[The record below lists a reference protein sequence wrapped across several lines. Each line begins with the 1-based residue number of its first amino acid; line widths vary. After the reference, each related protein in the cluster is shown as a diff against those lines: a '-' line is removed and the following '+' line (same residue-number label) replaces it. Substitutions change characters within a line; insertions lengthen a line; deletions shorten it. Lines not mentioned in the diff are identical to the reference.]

1 MFEHI
6 RNIKADIQG
15 SLRARRQP
23 TRAQS
28 ALPTLH
34 DDNYDE
40 IVANSEAQEAQDKLD
55 ATMGVFARF
64 RRTTSLKEITIPP
77 ISRTKPLTFTNLFG
91 AMKKDSGI
99 NFLAVDENTTSENVQ
114 DPMTRPSGEII
125 KRKPITPSLAAF
137 KVCDVPKFDAQAPRR
152 NPDSVRLARSVLK
165 HRYTTKFDMEGF
177 EPAQGRLRSDYYFMW
192 ASDEELE
199 RKVMEDIIWVRERY
213 AQAGREEPDDN
224 AVIAWY
230 MEDSDF

>member
-23 TRAQS
+23 ARAQS
-28 ALPTLH
+28 ALPTLR

-40 IVANSEAQEAQDKLD
+40 MLANAEAQEAQDKLD

-91 AMKKDSGI
+91 ALKKDPGI
-99 NFLAVDENTTSENVQ
+99 SCLAVDENTSSECQGPVI
-114 DPMTRPSGEII
+114 RPSGEII
-125 KRKPITPSLAAF
+125 KRKPVTPPLSAF
-137 KVCDVPKFDAQAPRR
+137 KVCDVPKFDVQAPRR
-152 NPDSVRLARSVLK
+152 NPDSVHLARSVLK
-165 HRYTTKFDMEGF
+165 HRYTTKFEMEGF
-177 EPAQGRLRSDYYFMW
+177 EPAKGRLRSDYYFMW